1 MHSSEQLRPG
11 RTRVLSER
19 PDLSEHG
26 KRRKR
31 RLTQSTHIMKQELE
45 PHTLTSLARRLRA
58 RVSRNTLR
66 KWITDGTIRA
76 HSTAGKMLIFSSRKL
91 DQLSEVLEKA
101 HGERLKRLCKSD
113 QEARRDRATAESNA
127 LRILKLNDQR
137 IREGKKPLREPDPAM
152 NDDDARGIV
161 RMREEQ
167 RNVQRIFSGYGL
179 NR

>member
-1 MHSSEQLRPG
+1 
-11 RTRVLSER
+11 
-19 PDLSEHG
+19 
-26 KRRKR
+26 
-31 RLTQSTHIMKQELE
+31 MKHELE

-58 RVSRNTLR
+58 RVSRSTLR

-76 HSTAGKMLIFSSRKL
+76 HSRAGKMLIFSSRKL
-91 DQLSEVLEKA
+91 DQLSNVLEEA

-113 QEARRDRATAESNA
+113 QEARRSKAAAEANA
-127 LRILKLNDQR
+127 LRLMAQNDQR

-179 NR
+179 YR

>member
-1 MHSSEQLRPG
+1 M
-11 RTRVLSER
+11 
-19 PDLSEHG
+19 
-26 KRRKR
+26 
-31 RLTQSTHIMKQELE
+31 TQSAQEMKHELE

-91 DQLSEVLEKA
+91 NQLSAVLEEA

>member
-1 MHSSEQLRPG
+1 
-11 RTRVLSER
+11 
-19 PDLSEHG
+19 
-26 KRRKR
+26 
-31 RLTQSTHIMKQELE
+31 MKQELE

-91 DQLSEVLEKA
+91 DQLSTVLEEA

-152 NDDDARGIV
+152 NDSDARGIV
-161 RMREEQ
+161 RMRDEQ
-167 RNVQRIFSGYGL
+167 RDVQRIFSGYGL